1 MHFNDRDE
9 IIALT
14 PQWKGERFDDG
25 RPKVDDKYLKALK
38 NLTLEEV
45 WKPIFV
51 KGYESQFE
59 GRLNESIL
67 TGESEPVVK
76 HTGDILLSGSSVIS
90 GKCSA
95 EVTCENEDSFTS
107 KIANEVKSTKQSGS
121 EMLMSMKKV
130 TKFTGFFI
138 IPLGILMFIQGYFF
152 RNMPL
157 AETVISTSAGLLEML
172 PKGLVLLISIGFAAG
187 VINLSKKQV
196 LVRELHSLENLAHCD
211 TICLDKTGTLTE
223 GKLSV
228 EKVFTDIDSNKFEKL
243 MSAYIKYTQ
252 DNNST
257 FLALKNYFKCTD
269 TYECTACVPFSSER
283 KYSSVTLDNGQ
294 SLVIGAPEKLCKDIP
309 SESQYLYAV
318 QYFLFCQD
326 IRELKALKAR
336 F

>member
-9 IIALT
+9 IIAIT

-95 EVTCENEDSFTS
+95 EVICENEDSFTS

-121 EMLMSMKKV
+121 EMLMSMKKN

-138 IPLGILMFIQGYFF
+138 IPLGILMLLFF
-152 RNMPL
+152 QKYAACGNCDFHLRR
-157 AETVISTSAGLLEML
+157 TSGNAPER
-172 PKGLVLLISIGFAAG
+172 SGFADKHRLCCGCNQSFKKAG
-187 VINLSKKQV
+187 F
-196 LVRELHSLENLAHCD
+196 
-211 TICLDKTGTLTE
+211 GTRASFS
-223 GKLSV
+223 GKSR
-228 EKVFTDIDSNKFEKL
+228 
-243 MSAYIKYTQ
+243 
-252 DNNST
+252 
-257 FLALKNYFKCTD
+257 AL
-269 TYECTACVPFSSER
+269 
-283 KYSSVTLDNGQ
+283 
-294 SLVIGAPEKLCKDIP
+294 
-309 SESQYLYAV
+309 
-318 QYFLFCQD
+318 
-326 IRELKALKAR
+326 
-336 F
+336 